1 MTAAEFRALRKSLG
15 LTQPQAARALGVGV
29 RSVKTYELGEGDPPQ
44 PVARLL
50 RAFARVPALMSVVAS
65 AGTEC

>member
-1 MTAAEFRALRKSLG
+1 MDRARIHEG

-29 RSVKTYELGEGDPPQ
+29 RSVKTYELGEGDPPK

-50 RAFARVPALMSVVAS
+50 RAFARVPALMSVLTCS
-65 AGTEC
+65 RP